1 MLILLPQV
9 SNILSWGNIVRYN
22 VTLNTYFMS
31 AGYSIN
37 NDEPT
42 VVIFTDEG
50 LKELLKRY
58 RCKSK
63 EDLDDL
69 LWYDYGVTLIDNR
82 KH

>member
-1 MLILLPQV
+1 
-9 SNILSWGNIVRYN
+9 
-22 VTLNTYFMS
+22 MS

-50 LKELLKRY
+50 LKALLEKY
-58 RCKSK
+58 HCKSK

-69 LWYDYGVTLIDNR
+69 LWYNYGVTLMDNR

>member
-1 MLILLPQV
+1 
-9 SNILSWGNIVRYN
+9 
-22 VTLNTYFMS
+22 MS
-31 AGYSIN
+31 AGYLIN

-50 LKELLKRY
+50 LKALLEKY

>member
-1 MLILLPQV
+1 MLISSPQV
-9 SNILSWGNIVRYN
+9 SNILSWGNIV
-22 VTLNTYFMS
+22 TYEIILIFMS
-31 AGYSIN
+31 AGYLIN

-42 VVIFTDEG
+42 VVILTDEG
-50 LKELLKRY
+50 LKALLKEY

-63 EDLDDL
+63 EELDDL

>member
-1 MLILLPQV
+1 
-9 SNILSWGNIVRYN
+9 
-22 VTLNTYFMS
+22 MS

-42 VVIFTDEG
+42 VVILTDEG
-50 LKELLKRY
+50 LKALLEKY

-69 LWYDYGVTLIDNR
+69 LWYNYGVTLIDNR